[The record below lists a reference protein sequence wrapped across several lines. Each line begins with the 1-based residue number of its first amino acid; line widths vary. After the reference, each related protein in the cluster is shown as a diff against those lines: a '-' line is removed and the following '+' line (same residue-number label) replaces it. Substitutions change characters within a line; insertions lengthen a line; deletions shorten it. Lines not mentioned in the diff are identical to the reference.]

1 MAHGSTGHP
10 LDEKRASPGYLRR
23 RTHAWINEPSI
34 TEKLLESNAE
44 SATPSSVFST
54 GVLIGMWKVMGTL
67 ALSVAG

>member
-1 MAHGSTGHP
+1 VAHGSSGHP

-44 SATPSSVFST
+44 RATPSSV
-54 GVLIGMWKVMGTL
+54 LGTSL
-67 ALSVAG
+67 